1 MTSGNL
7 ESMSYGDCC
16 GMREIEVKFLK
27 GGGGIDRL
35 HKSIK
40 MW

>member
-1 MTSGNL
+1 
-7 ESMSYGDCC
+7 MSYGDCC

-27 GGGGIDRL
+27 GGIDRSY
-35 HKSIK
+35 KSIK